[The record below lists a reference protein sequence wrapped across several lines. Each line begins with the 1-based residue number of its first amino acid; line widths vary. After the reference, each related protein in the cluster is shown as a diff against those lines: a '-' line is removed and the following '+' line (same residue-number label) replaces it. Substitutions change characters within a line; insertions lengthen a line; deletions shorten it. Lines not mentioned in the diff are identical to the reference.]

1 MSGTQTVSISS
12 PETTISATCEIA
24 MTDLRFS
31 LFLVKNGWAVYEL
44 ATKRVVAVDGV
55 PQAGLKFASA
65 ERAARLLN
73 AGGLNL
79 AGVPAEVS
87 LPH

>member
-1 MSGTQTVSISS
+1 
-12 PETTISATCEIA
+12 

-31 LFLVKNGWAVYEL
+31 LFLAKNGWAVYEL
-44 ATKRVVAVDGV
+44 ATKRVVAVDGI

>member
-1 MSGTQTVSISS
+1 MIISV
-12 PETTISATCEIA
+12 TREIA

-31 LFLVKNGWAVYEL
+31 LFLAKNGWAVYEL
-44 ATKRVVAVDGV
+44 ATKRVVAVDGI

-65 ERAARLLN
+65 EQAARLLN
-73 AGGLNL
+73 ASASTV
-79 AGVPAEVS
+79 AGEPATAS